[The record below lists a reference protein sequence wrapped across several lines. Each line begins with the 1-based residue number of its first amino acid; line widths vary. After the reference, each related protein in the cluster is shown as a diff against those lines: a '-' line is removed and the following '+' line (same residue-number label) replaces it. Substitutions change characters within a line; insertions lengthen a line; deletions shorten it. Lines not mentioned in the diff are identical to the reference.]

1 MLAPLPG
8 LEPVLL
14 PVTPPLVTGL
24 APITPGAVPI
34 QANDIRAPPII
45 ITPSIL
51 LSQGYTD
58 NPRSTPMTFSDAVT
72 HLSGGT
78 AISFDTVRLQGQLN
92 GTLDFQKFARASDED
107 TLNANLLAFGLGTIV
122 RDHLFI
128 DGRAAFT
135 PISQTG
141 TFGFAS
147 PSLIPTSQQTQALS
161 LSFTPIARGSI
172 DDLVDGEFRY
182 NYSIS
187 RFLNGGLL
195 SNSSSVNAFGN
206 SPLTSTANTDQNEAT
221 LTLTTGRRFPADFSS
236 KLTFD
241 AMKINSASV
250 ADSNQLQVFDDV
262 SYQVNRRLAATAR
275 LGYEDL
281 QYPLSPVSNVKG
293 MIWRIGAQWRPFP
306 DTYLDIN
313 YGQQQGITGLSG
325 DFRYKVTASTSI
337 TGSLHHNRTTSAQ
350 QFLTNLNTTQ
360 LNANGIL
367 VNQTTGIPTTL
378 VNLEVPFT
386 PNAVFDDEIASLGA
400 QNVIGRNTFG
410 LYAFFDHR
418 TPTGVLA
425 GVTGVAAALSGSDT
439 SLGANLS
446 WNHSLRPDLTSSAAL
461 GFATEAIGH
470 TKTVTADWLLSYTLS
485 AKLTATL
492 RYQFIN
498 VNSNLANTTYYR
510 NQIEIGVRRYF

>member
-34 QANDIRAPPII
+34 QANDVRAPPII

-161 LSFTPIARGSI
+161 LSFTPIARG
-172 DDLVDGEFRY
+172 F
-182 NYSIS
+182 
-187 RFLNGGLL
+187 
-195 SNSSSVNAFGN
+195 
-206 SPLTSTANTDQNEAT
+206 
-221 LTLTTGRRFPADFSS
+221 GRRRVS
-236 KLTFD
+236 
-241 AMKINSASV
+241 I
-250 ADSNQLQVFDDV
+250 QLFNKPISQ
-262 SYQVNRRLAATAR
+262 RR
-275 LGYEDL
+275 
-281 QYPLSPVSNVKG
+281 P
-293 MIWRIGAQWRPFP
+293 
-306 DTYLDIN
+306 
-313 YGQQQGITGLSG
+313 
-325 DFRYKVTASTSI
+325 
-337 TGSLHHNRTTSAQ
+337 AQ
-350 QFLTNLNTTQ
+350 QF
-360 LNANGIL
+360 IKREC
-367 VNQTTGIPTTL
+367 I
-378 VNLEVPFT
+378 
-386 PNAVFDDEIASLGA
+386 
-400 QNVIGRNTFG
+400 
-410 LYAFFDHR
+410 
-418 TPTGVLA
+418 
-425 GVTGVAAALSGSDT
+425 
-439 SLGANLS
+439 
-446 WNHSLRPDLTSSAAL
+446 WK
-461 GFATEAIGH
+461 FAI
-470 TKTVTADWLLSYTLS
+470 D
-485 AKLTATL
+485 
-492 RYQFIN
+492 
-498 VNSNLANTTYYR
+498 VNSEY
-510 NQIEIGVRRYF
+510 